1 MGLRIR
7 DMPEESR
14 PREKLYKYGS
24 VNLSDVE
31 LLAIILS
38 TGAKNKSVIE
48 ISAEILRNYNLKEL
62 SSANVR
68 KLEKITGISR
78 AKACRIV
85 ACFELGR
92 RASAFRENKKIKI
105 KSSLDVYNL
114 IYPKIYGEKREFFY
128 ALYLNTK
135 NILLKEE
142 LISIGNL
149 NKNFVSAR
157 EILKPAIELSAAS
170 VILVH
175 NHPSSNVEPSKEDV
189 ALTKK
194 LENAFNL
201 FGIKL
206 LDHVIICDNSFLS
219 LREKRLI

>member
-1 MGLRIR
+1 MGFKIK

-14 PREKLYKYGS
+14 PREKLYKLGTS
-24 VNLSDVE
+24 ALSNVE
-31 LLAIILS
+31 LLAIILG
-38 TGAKNKSVIE
+38 TGAKNKSAIE
-48 ISAEILRNYNLKEL
+48 LSAEILRNYNLKEL
-62 SSANVR
+62 SSASIN
-68 KLEKITGISR
+68 KLEKIKGVSN

-92 RASAFRENKKIKI
+92 RASAFREDKKIKI
-105 KSSLDVYNL
+105 RSSLDVYNL
-114 IYPKIYGEKREFFY
+114 IYPKVYGKKREFFY
-128 ALYLNTK
+128 AIYLNTK

-170 VILVH
+170 IILAH
-175 NHPSSNVEPSKEDV
+175 NHPSNNVEPSKEDI

-194 LENAFNL
+194 LENAFDL

-219 LREKRLI
+219 LKEKGLI